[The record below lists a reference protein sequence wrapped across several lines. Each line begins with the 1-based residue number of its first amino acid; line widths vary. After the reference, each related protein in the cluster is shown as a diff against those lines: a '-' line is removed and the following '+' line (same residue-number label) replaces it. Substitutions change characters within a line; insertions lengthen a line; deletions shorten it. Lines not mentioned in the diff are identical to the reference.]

1 MNELEGSREGL
12 PAKPDEAVVQAVH
25 LEFSGPLPHPQLLNQ
40 YNEAVPDGAERI
52 VRLTESQAR
61 HRQTMEAR
69 AQVFTFVLA
78 LTGLVGGIALIAMGA
93 SIEGLIPLLAAI
105 AGLGGLFVYREVQ
118 AQKEGGPRFR
128 GPPLGR

>member
-1 MNELEGSREGL
+1 MSELEGSRGGL
-12 PAKPDEAVVQAVH
+12 PAQPDEAVVQAVH
-25 LEFSGPLPHPQLLNQ
+25 LEFSGPLPHPQLLDQ

-52 VRLTESQAR
+52 VRLTENQAR
-61 HRQTMEAR
+61 HRQAMEAR

-78 LTGLVGGIALIAMGA
+78 IIGLVGGIALIAMGA

-128 GPPLGR
+128 DPPLGR

>member
-1 MNELEGSREGL
+1 MTEPKGSREGL
-12 PAKPDEAVVQAVH
+12 PAKPDETVVQAVH
-25 LEFSGPLPHPQLLNQ
+25 LEFSGPLPHPQLLSQ

-69 AQVFTFVLA
+69 AQIFTFVLA
-78 LTGLVGGIALIAMGA
+78 TIGLVGGIALIAIGA
-93 SIEGLIPLLAAI
+93 SIEGLVPLLAAI

-128 GPPLGR
+128 DPPLGR